1 MAAAFAEAAVDGGLV
16 GVQQVNGHKRL
27 NGAGKAAALQTPRA
41 AAIQHALA
49 QGQGHRHALLLRVLD
64 AVGVLVELKAGVT
77 ALDNQAQESFKIV
90 LAHGVA
96 ELGGAAAVV
105 VEVHRTHDGAVP
117 HGLAQLGQ
125 SLVELVLI
133 DLAQDLFAELLGHAL
148 HLTADGGIVVGQVGV
163 AALRVADAHDK
174 AVLRQVNGRLADHRV
189 GRVLEVD
196 GDNAADGAGGLVH
209 QTAGLA
215 KEHVFGKLAD
225 LGDLDLVE
233 LLHVIVVVLAAQDGT
248 DADLKGCGAGQTG
261 AAQHVAGG
269 VAVKAAHLAAR
280 IHDALGYAADQ
291 GRGVLGLARLRD
303 EVGDIDIVNFVK
315 AQGLDADDIFLIRGD
330 DGHHIQVDRAGQHH
344 AVVVV
349 GVIAADLGAARGGI
363 EAHRAVG
370 AVFLFKFVDQVGI
383 ALALL
388 LHGVCT
394 VQLGKGGVVFALCDL
409 LFEFNGICHDSTHL
423 SCRAALFVDMHKL
436 SLMFLGRQ
444 PKERLSAGFLFSV

>member
-1 MAAAFAEAAVDGGLV
+1 M
-16 GVQQVNGHKRL
+16 
-27 NGAGKAAALQTPRA
+27 
-41 AAIQHALA
+41 
-49 QGQGHRHALLLRVLD
+49 
-64 AVGVLVELKAGVT
+64 
-77 ALDNQAQESFKIV
+77 
-90 LAHGVA
+90 
-96 ELGGAAAVV
+96 
-105 VEVHRTHDGAVP
+105 
-117 HGLAQLGQ
+117 
-125 SLVELVLI
+125 
-133 DLAQDLFAELLGHAL
+133 
-148 HLTADGGIVVGQVGV
+148 ADGGIVVGQVGV
-163 AALRVADAHDK
+163 AALRIADAHDK

-215 KEHVFGKLAD
+215 EEHILGILAD

-330 DGHHIQVDRAGQHH
+330 DGHHIQVDRACQHH
-344 AVVVV
+344 TVIVVSVV
-349 GVIAADLGAARGGI
+349 AADLGAARGGI

-388 LHGVCT
+388 LHGVCA